1 LAVVSAWLLFA
12 ITTRA
17 IFTSVAMLGLALS
30 VAGAIVRP
38 NRTAVLLAMVG
49 LALGIV
55 WILAWLAESTDFRD
69 ADGWVDCWPTCNAV
83 QTATGAL
90 FTYGTVALATVGVVS
105 FASLV
110 RRHRGTR

>member
-1 LAVVSAWLLFA
+1 
-12 ITTRA
+12 
-17 IFTSVAMLGLALS
+17 MLGLALS

-49 LALGIV
+49 VVLGIA
-55 WILAWLAESTDFRD
+55 WILAWVAESTDFRD
-69 ADGWVDCWPTCNAV
+69 ADGWADCWPSCSAV
-83 QTATGAL
+83 QTATRVL
-90 FTYGTVALATVGVVS
+90 FTYGTLALAAVGVVS